1 MQKGFLSSVLCPL
14 FPVQRPFHT
23 TRRMVTTYSHNP
35 HKPPTNHGGEDRAMT
50 GRFTVLAS
58 GSSGNA
64 ALLEANGFGLLID
77 CGLHPR
83 LLTARLAEVGASWAS
98 VHAVI
103 ITHTHTDHWKDLT
116 LADLRSRK
124 IPLYA
129 HPAHFDH
136 LATAA
141 AAYDPLH
148 RAGLTR
154 SYQNDHPHTLAP
166 GLVVRPIKVSH
177 DSDPTFA
184 FRIDAHDSPPVQPGE
199 QSSGGAGRA
208 ADSLAWAVGYASDL
222 GCGSDEL
229 IAAFAGVD
237 VLALEYN
244 HDVRL
249 ERRSPRP
256 KFLVDRVLSDSGH
269 LSNEQAAQLT
279 AAIARGSGDGFPGH
293 LVQLHLSRD
302 CNRPELASAT
312 GRAAIAALNPKT
324 EVITARQDVAA
335 RSIVLA
341 RRPDSARRLAPR
353 VAPDTAT
360 PFPATRPTF
369 QPKLPGF
376 DG

>member
-1 MQKGFLSSVLCPL
+1 
-14 FPVQRPFHT
+14 
-23 TRRMVTTYSHNP
+23 
-35 HKPPTNHGGEDRAMT
+35 MT

-58 GSSGNA
+58 GSGGNA

-83 LLTARLAEVGASWAS
+83 LLTARLAEVGATWAS

-103 ITHTHTDHWKDLT
+103 LTHTHGDHWKDLT

-129 HPAHFDH
+129 HPAQFDH
-136 LATAA
+136 LAAAA

-148 RAGLTR
+148 RAGLTH
-154 SYQNDHPHTLAP
+154 SYQADHPLTLAP
-166 GLVVRPIKVSH
+166 GLVVRPVRVSH

-184 FRIDAHDSPPVQPGE
+184 FRIDGHDPAA
-199 QSSGGAGRA
+199 AGP
-208 ADSLAWAVGYASDL
+208 AWSVGYASDL

-229 IAAFAGVD
+229 VAAFAGVD

-256 KFLVDRVLSDSGH
+256 KFLVDRVLGDSGH
-269 LSNEQAAQLT
+269 LSNEQAARLT
-279 AAIARGSGDGFPGH
+279 AEIAGRSGDGFPGH

-312 GRAAIAALNPKT
+312 GRAALAPLNPKS

-335 RSIVLA
+335 RSIALV

-353 VAPDTAT
+353 AAPGTTT
-360 PFPATRPTF
+360 PFPAARPTF